1 MNFLKNLKNKIRR
14 NILLCFICV
23 YLTNY
28 LKQIFFKIKNEG
40 TFLNV
45 SYLLILIITTFVLC
59 ETYYYTISHYPSFL
73 GTVDLISTLD
83 SFYTTYT
90 STKDGIIYFYAT
102 NYTLT
107 FTLKVTL
114 CLMFLIVIRGCVPRY
129 RYDFLTKMGWV
140 KFLGYILTIFLI
152 SIILFLI
159 W

>member
-1 MNFLKNLKNKIRR
+1 MNFLKNLKNKIRL

-28 LKQIFFKIKNEG
+28 LKQILFKIKNEG

-102 NYTLT
+102 NYIYIKSYSL
-107 FTLKVTL
+107 FNVFNCYKRL
-114 CLMFLIVIRGCVPRY
+114 CTSLSIR
-129 RYDFLTKMGWV
+129 F
-140 KFLGYILTIFLI
+140 
-152 SIILFLI
+152 SN
-159 W
+159 